1 VKDLKL
7 QLEEGLKRHAESA
20 ADRFEAAH
28 SPLLTAAWDAVSA
41 KVSQRP
47 AKASGQ
53 KFWLPERD
61 TELIRS
67 LMLKADAAGLH
78 SNRSQV
84 VRAGVHLL
92 AQLTD
97 AEFKALMEA
106 EGVDDDEQR
115 TRRR

>member
-1 VKDLKL
+1 
-7 QLEEGLKRHAESA
+7 
-20 ADRFEAAH
+20 
-28 SPLLTAAWDAVSA
+28 
-41 KVSQRP
+41 
-47 AKASGQ
+47 
-53 KFWLPERD
+53 
-61 TELIRS
+61 
-67 LMLKADAAGLH
+67 MLKADAAGLH